1 MPSPTPTSF
10 TGRPSSCAIVRATPP
25 FAEPSSFVSATPPA
39 VQRYEAWCRQHGK
52 TPEKD
57 KDIEI
62 EFRVQLGNSLSEYIA
77 ILHIDD

>member
-1 MPSPTPTSF
+1 MSDDHKRGHSKNPGGSF
-10 TGRPSSCAIVRATPP
+10 AKA
-25 FAEPSSFVSATPPA
+25 ADDA

-57 KDIEI
+57 KDIEV
-62 EFRVQLGNSLSEYIA
+62 EFCVQLGNSLSEYIA